1 MAGINLLELEET
13 GINYGIEGLK
23 ILIYGSNSLGKTPQ
37 SMKFPKPLL
46 FMAEAGGTAVKGH
59 KVTVDSK
66 KKFVDYVNQLTNEKT
81 LEQMKEKFQ
90 TIVLDTATDII
101 DLYKNAV
108 ALEYGVKDVSEMNT
122 NPDLPNGYALYRD
135 AFKKDINKLCA
146 FGYTVIFIMHEELV
160 EIKEQAVVN
169 TKNGKKVQATGT
181 GTFQIVPKGSNSV
194 KDSARF
200 IKDLCDFRFYIKG
213 NGVDEDGNVVM
224 STAYCHETPEFYAGS
239 RFDIQNVVN
248 PFTADN
254 LIKAMLEAMKRSA
267 ENYGADLVAFELKH
281 DDYTKADYL
290 KDIEPVITA
299 LFDVYPNEVNEIVD
313 RQLHGVKIVDAK
325 ETQLVELETI
335 YNNLVALA
343 EERNIKY

>member
-1 MAGINLLELEET
+1 MAKINLLELEET

-23 ILIYGSNSLGKTPQ
+23 ILIYGSNTLGKTPQ
-37 SMKFPKPLL
+37 SMRFPKPLL

-59 KVTVDSK
+59 KVVVDSK
-66 KKFVDYVNQLTNEKT
+66 KKFVDYVNQLTDEKT
-81 LEQMKEKFQ
+81 LPQMKEKFQ
-90 TIVLDTATDII
+90 TIVLDTASDIV
-101 DLYKNAV
+101 DLYKTAV
-108 ALEYGVKDVSEMNT
+108 ALEYGVKDVSEMNA

-169 TKNGKKVQATGT
+169 GKIKSVGT

-213 NGVDEDGNVVM
+213 NGVDEDGKVIM

-248 PFTADN
+248 PFTAEN
-254 LIKAMLEAMKRSA
+254 LIKAMTEAQKRSA
-267 ENYGADLVAFELKH
+267 ENYDAELVTFELKH
-281 DDYTKADYL
+281 DGYTKADYL
-290 KDIEPVITA
+290 KDIEPVIMA
-299 LFDVYPNEVNEIVD
+299 LFEVYPNEVNEIVD
-313 RQLHGVKIVDAK
+313 RQLHGVKVTDAK
-325 ETQLVELETI
+325 ESQLVELETI
-335 YNNLVALA
+335 YNNLVAFA
-343 EERNIKY
+343 DERNIKY